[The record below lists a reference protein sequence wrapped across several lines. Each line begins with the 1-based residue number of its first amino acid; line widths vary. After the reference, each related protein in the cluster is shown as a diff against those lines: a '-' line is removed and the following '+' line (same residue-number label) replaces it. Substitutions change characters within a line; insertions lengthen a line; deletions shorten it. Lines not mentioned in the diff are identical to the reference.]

1 MLCFYLLPQS
11 LSVPLTCLYNVHS
24 QLKRHTNVAAGS
36 GTCFHFKITGSSAN
50 GHQVSVW
57 TGSVQVKLP
66 LLLNTSSLLKLQA
79 LEVEGGPSLGPSPE
93 ESPPALGSKGQK
105 SPCGLAELGGKE
117 GKTLA
122 LCHSADENSPPELL
136 TVLTRPPQSPR
147 HQPLTTIRPGQQ
159 PLTPDGVL
167 SPSPHHSPYSPQ
179 RSSPGGEGGG
189 GGGGGGEG
197 GGGALLQLL
206 AGGPSPLPSPR
217 CSSLS
222 HSLRFNSDPD
232 TAPSPPC
239 SQQYILSR
247 GRGDRTEGSEDMCPP
262 SIPFLTRQIQT
273 LKKKVRRFED
283 QFEQE
288 MNYKPS
294 HNDKY
299 SNPEMVRVMS
309 ELAKARKQLKELRL
323 RQSVFESKEQDGA
336 ANTDVCRYGS
346 RQQGASEHRPT
357 LEETVDSLFRRLR
370 EKRQALGLPDN
381 MKEMTQA
388 QMVLEKITLQKCLLY
403 LESLHGRPGTKQERN
418 LVKPL
423 YDRYKMIKHLL
434 CVSPIT
440 TIEEEDGS
448 DEDSGSSRTVDEL
461 PVPPPPQRA
470 TRPAAGEEDSDRDSD
485 PAFVSPLDEVK
496 AVHQQAAVTTANLHE
511 ASRSQLLQSLRETR
525 AEKKNR
531 RKALREFEDQFYRQ
545 TGRICQKEDR
555 TPMKEEYQEYKQL
568 KAKLRLLE
576 VLLSKQDVTKTM

>member
-1 MLCFYLLPQS
+1 MFCF
-11 LSVPLTCLYNVHS
+11 CL
-24 QLKRHTNVAAGS
+24 Q
-36 GTCFHFKITGSSAN
+36 
-50 GHQVSVW
+50 
-57 TGSVQVKLP
+57 
-66 LLLNTSSLLKLQA
+66 SSLLKLQA

-93 ESPPALGSKGQK
+93 ESPPALGSKEQK
-105 SPCGLAELGGKE
+105 SPCSPAELGGRE

-122 LCHSADENSPPELL
+122 LCHSIPADENSPPELL

-147 HQPLTTIRPGQQ
+147 HQPLTAIHPGQQ
-159 PLTPDGVL
+159 PLTPDGPL

-189 GGGGGGEG
+189 EGGAGGE
-197 GGGALLQLL
+197 GALLQLL

-222 HSLRFNSDPD
+222 HSLRFNTDPD

-247 GRGDRTEGSEDMCPP
+247 GRDRTEGSEDECP
-262 SIPFLTRQIQT
+262 SSVSFLTRQIQT

-283 QFEQE
+283 QFEQD

-299 SNPEMVRVMS
+299 SNPEMVRVMN

-323 RQSVFESKEQDGA
+323 RQSLFESKEPDGPE
-336 ANTDVCRYGS
+336 NSEICRLASG
-346 RQQGASEHRPT
+346 QQAASEHKAS
-357 LEETVDSLFRRLR
+357 LEETVESLFRRLR

-388 QMVLEKITLQKCLLY
+388 QMVMEKITLQKCLLY
-403 LESLHGRPGTKQERN
+403 FESLHGRPGTKQEKN

-423 YDRYKMIKHLL
+423 YDRYQLIKRLL
-434 CVSPIT
+434 CASPTIT

-448 DEDSGSSRTVDEL
+448 DEDPMNLMTVDER
-461 PVPPPPQRA
+461 PVPPPRRV
-470 TRPAAGEEDSDRDSD
+470 TRPTAGEEDSDRDSD

-496 AVHQQAAVTTANLHE
+496 AVRQQPALTTANLHE
-511 ASRSQLLQSLRETR
+511 ASRSQLLECLRETR
-525 AEKKNR
+525 AEKKTR
-531 RKALREFEDQFYRQ
+531 RKALREFEDEFFRQ

-576 VLLSKQDVTKTM
+576 VLLSKQEVTKTM